1 MKLITFILLGLA
13 SLNSFAA
20 ITSVELDLFD
30 RERERPVKIRVWYQ
44 NSPDCTA
51 KLCVKDHLAKGKL
64 PIALISHGAFGSP
77 REMNW
82 LGYGMA
88 SQGWLAVGVAHYGE
102 SWVYGRDTI
111 DYASMGKKWL
121 RAQDL
126 SFVLDEFLAQSLTE
140 LPIDKERVT
149 VLGHS
154 IGGYS
159 VLNMVGADYNF
170 DTMLEYCKTAIATD
184 RGCRYGKS
192 QAGEQKVAK
201 VNDIDVVDKR
211 VKAVVSLDPA
221 LGPSVSKE
229 ALTNIQVPTLIV
241 GSVDNDFLNYSAHAD
256 YYASSID
263 GAKLVTL
270 AEGEGHFVYL
280 DKCEHSHQAM
290 GVSLCKDREGV
301 DRTKV
306 HNHLLSEITSFVSK
320 L

>member
-13 SLNSFAA
+13 SLNSLAA
-20 ITSVELDLFD
+20 VTSVELDLFD

-44 NSPDCTA
+44 GTPDCTA
-51 KLCVKDHLAKGKL
+51 KLCVRDHLAKGKI

-102 SWVYGRDTI
+102 SWVYGRDTV
-111 DYASMGKKWL
+111 DYSSMGKKWL

-140 LPIDKERVT
+140 LPIDKEKIT

-154 IGGYS
+154 VGGYS

-170 DTMLEYCKTAIATD
+170 DTMLEYCKAAIATD

-192 QAGEQKVAK
+192 QAGEQKIAK
-201 VNDIDVVDKR
+201 GNDINVVDER

-241 GSVDNDFLNYSAHAD
+241 GSVDNDFLNFSAHAN
-256 YYASSID
+256 YYASAIG
-263 GAKLVTL
+263 GAELIAL
-270 AEGEGHFVYL
+270 DDGEGHFVYI
-280 DKCEHSHQAM
+280 DKCEHGHQAM

-306 HNHLLSEITSFVSK
+306 QNHLLAEITSFVSK